1 MPLKKG
7 SSAKIIK
14 ANISELVM
22 SKPGSARKKG
32 IATLA
37 KKTGLSPKK
46 AKVKMAIAIAYS
58 KANKTKK
65 K

>member
-1 MPLKKG
+1 MPLKSGK
-7 SSAKIIK
+7 SAKILK
-14 ANISELVM
+14 ANISELVL
-22 SKPGSARKKG
+22 SKPGKTRAKG

-58 KANKTKK
+58 KAGKSKK

>member
-46 AKVKMAIAIAYS
+46 AKIKMAVAIAYS
-58 KANKTKK
+58 KAGKSKK

>member
-1 MPLKKG
+1 MPLLKSKTK
-7 SSAKIIK
+7 SAISK
-14 ANISELVM
+14 NISELVM

-58 KANKTKK
+58 KAGKSKK